1 MRKTIGASALRVGVG
16 TRMSKM
22 EMTSLDDLEAF
33 EQKLRYQVKMIQN
46 AYDGQIKNLEP
57 IYINAA
63 VKFVREQIKALSLHF
78 TKEMRDIVTFF
89 IRYRE
94 ITDSQAFENIEL
106 KKKLRYVESC
116 YASKTPV
123 NEAEFVF
130 TD

>member
-1 MRKTIGASALRVGVG
+1 MRKTIGASSLRVGVG
-16 TRMSKM
+16 TRKSRM

-94 ITDSQAFENIEL
+94 ITDS
-106 KKKLRYVESC
+106 
-116 YASKTPV
+116 
-123 NEAEFVF
+123 
-130 TD
+130 

>member
-1 MRKTIGASALRVGVG
+1 MRKTIGASALRSGVG
-16 TRMSKM
+16 TRMDKM
-22 EMTSLDDLEAF
+22 EMTSVDDLQAF
-33 EQKLRYQVKMIQN
+33 EQKLRHQVKMIQD
-46 AYDGQIKNLEP
+46 AYDRQLQNLEP

-63 VKFVREQIKALSLHF
+63 VKFLIEQAKVLSLLF

-94 ITDSQAFENIEL
+94 ITDPQAFENIEL
-106 KKKLRYVESC
+106 KKKLRYLESC

-123 NEAEFVF
+123 NEAEFAF